1 MNILVIDND
10 PIFLKFIEKFLTEDG
25 HMVVTALDGLGALDL
40 LDDFTPDICF
50 VDYVMPNIDGQV
62 FCQILRGD
70 SRYESTFLVILSAI
84 AAEEWTNLKDL
95 GADACIAKG
104 PLNNMKGYIA
114 EVVQNPEA
122 SKKYC
127 AAGNII
133 GLQDVYPRLIT
144 KELLDSKKHFQLLL
158 DRMSEGIL
166 EINAQNRV
174 VFVNPAAQTMLDQS
188 RDAILGQELTT
199 LFPPDQAPS
208 VERLMHG
215 DGGSGTSGAQEILI
229 SLGSGYVNLKAV
241 PLQSQ
246 EDHSLII
253 LNDISDYKHA
263 EHDLIK
269 TNDFLKSIL
278 NSAYSISIVSTD
290 LDQNIIFW
298 NRGAE
303 ELFGYSAEEV
313 VGKHKITIL
322 YPGAAEEQL
331 ADEIRQLMQ
340 KDKKA
345 VTCELKEN
353 TKDGR
358 TLWMK
363 LHLSPRVD
371 AKGVVVGILGIG
383 EDITQQKDA
392 EKDLVKSEERYRQI
406 FNIAPAGIY
415 EVDLRS
421 GRLISVNDGICDY
434 TGYSRAELLSM
445 NALDLLTPESQQ
457 AYFER
462 MEKMAAGQELPET
475 AEYTALKKDGS
486 QYVVSLNAKYTFE
499 GSTPVEATVVVHDI
513 TARKKAEAAV
523 LESEK
528 RFRLLSELAEE
539 GIVIH
544 ESGIIADTNE
554 AMARIFGYPADE
566 LVGLSIEKLVSP
578 DTWKIIFKNFTAVAE
593 NRFEGIGIRKEG
605 ASFHC
610 VMAGRSYQY
619 QGKALQV
626 AAFRDI
632 STRKKL
638 ESQLYQ
644 AQKMKSLGTLAGGV
658 AHDFNNLLMGIQ
670 GRASI
675 MKMSVDPSSSL
686 LEHLHGIEEY
696 IQSAAAL
703 TKQLLGFARGG
714 KYEIRTIDLNE
725 FIQKQSRLFGRTR
738 KDVTIHETLEPNL
751 WAVEVD
757 QGQIEQVL
765 LNILVNAWQ
774 AMPGGGNL
782 FVQTENC
789 VIDPDIA
796 RGHDA
801 TPGNFAKFAITDTGI
816 GMDAEVVERI
826 FDPFFTTKEIGR
838 GTGLGLASAYGIIY
852 NHGGFIEVFSEKYK
866 GSTFSVYLPA
876 TDKVVAPE
884 KESHESL
891 IRGEE
896 TLLLVDDEKMILD
909 VGQEILEI
917 LGYEVLVATSGEAAL
932 ELYQAHAD
940 KIDLVILDLIMPG
953 MDGREIYTR
962 LKAMNPEVRV
972 LLSSGYSIDGEAAEI
987 IEMGCDGFIQ
997 KPYNMGDLS
1006 AKVREVL
1013 DSSR

>member
-1 MNILVIDND
+1 MKILVIDND
-10 PIFLKFIEKFLTEDG
+10 PIFLKFIEKFLTGDG
-25 HMVVTALDGLGALDL
+25 HTVVTALDGLGALDL

-50 VDYVMPNIDGQV
+50 VDYVMPNIDGKV
-62 FCQILRGD
+62 FCQMLRND
-70 SRYESTFLVILSAI
+70 PQYKATFLVILSAI

-122 SKKYC
+122 SRKYC

-158 DRMSEGIL
+158 DRMSEGIF
-166 EINAQNRV
+166 EINHAKRV
-174 VFVNPAAQTMLDQS
+174 VFVNPAAQGMLELP
-188 RDAILGQELTT
+188 RDSILGQDLTA
-199 LFPPDQAPS
+199 LFQPDQAPQ
-208 VERLMHG
+208 VEALINGKSEREK
-215 DGGSGTSGAQEILI
+215 SGAREVLI
-229 SLGSGYVNLKAV
+229 SMGSRFVNLKVV
-241 PLQSQ
+241 PLKSEQA
-246 EDHSLII
+246 HSLII
-253 LNDISDYKHA
+253 LNDISNYKRA
-263 EHDLIK
+263 EKDLTE

-278 NSAYSISIVSTD
+278 NSAYSISIISTD

-303 ELFGYSAEEV
+303 QLFGYTAEEV
-313 VGKHKITIL
+313 VGVHKVNIL
-322 YPGAAEEQL
+322 YPGPREETL
-331 ADEIRQLMQ
+331 ASEIRQMLQ
-340 KDKKA
+340 KDKEA
-345 VTCELKEN
+345 VTCELNEI

-358 TLWMK
+358 TLCMK
-363 LHLSPRVD
+363 LHLSPRID
-371 AKGVVVGILGIG
+371 AKGEVVGILGIG

-415 EVDLRS
+415 EVDLKT
-421 GRLISVNDGICDY
+421 GRLLNVNDAICDY
-434 TGYSRAELLSM
+434 TGYSRAELLAI

-457 AYFER
+457 KYFER
-462 MEKMAAGQELPET
+462 MEDMAAGKEVPET
-475 AEYTALKKDGS
+475 AEYKAVKKDGS
-486 QYVVSLNAKYTFE
+486 RFVMSLNATYTYE
-499 GSTPVEATVVVHDI
+499 GATPVEATVVVHDI

-528 RFRLLSELAEE
+528 RFRLLSEVAEE

-544 ESGIIADTNE
+544 EKGTIVDTNE
-554 AMARIFGYPADE
+554 AMARIFEYPSTE
-566 LVGLSIEKLVSP
+566 LIGLSIEKLVAP
-578 DTWKIIFKNFTAVAE
+578 DTWQIILE
-593 NRFEGIGIRKEG
+593 NISSAADAHFEGIGLRKGG

-610 VMAGRSYQY
+610 AVNGRSYQY
-619 QGKALQV
+619 QGRALRV
-626 AAFRDI
+626 AVFRDI
-632 STRKKL
+632 SARKKL
-638 ESQLYQ
+638 ENQLYQ

-675 MKMSVDPSSSL
+675 MKMNVDPSSSL

-714 KYEIRTIDLNE
+714 KYEIRTIDLND
-725 FIQKQSRLFGRTR
+725 FIKKQSRLFGRTR
-738 KDVTIHETLEPNL
+738 KDVTIHEAFEPKL

-774 AMPGGGNL
+774 AMPGGGDL
-782 FVQTENC
+782 FIRTENC
-789 VIDPDIA
+789 DIGEHTA
-796 RGHDA
+796 RGHDV
-801 TPGNFAKFAITDTGI
+801 TPGKFARFAITDTGI
-816 GMDAEVVERI
+816 GMDAEVVDRI

-852 NHGGFIEVFSEKYK
+852 NHGGFIEVLSEKYK

-876 TDKVVAPE
+876 TDKVVVPE
-884 KESHESL
+884 EESRESI

-909 VGQEILEI
+909 VGREILEI
-917 LGYEVLVATSGEAAL
+917 LGYEVLVATSGQAAL

-953 MDGREIYTR
+953 MDGREIYSR
-962 LKAMNPEVRV
+962 LKDMHPEARV
-972 LLSSGYSIDGEAAEI
+972 LLSSGYSINGEAAEI

-1006 AKVREVL
+1006 AKVREIL
-1013 DSSR
+1013 DHPK

>member
-10 PIFLKFIEKFLTEDG
+10 PIFLKFIEKFLNEDG
-25 HMVVTALDGLGALDL
+25 HKVVTAQDGLGALDL
-40 LDDFTPDICF
+40 LDAFMPDMCF
-50 VDYVMPNIDGQV
+50 VDYVMPNIDGKV
-62 FCQILRGD
+62 FCQILRND
-70 SRYESTFLVILSAI
+70 PKYESTFLVILSAI
-84 AAEEWTNLKDL
+84 AAEEWPNLKDL

-122 SKKYC
+122 SRNYC

-158 DRMSEGIL
+158 DRMSEGIF
-166 EINAQNRV
+166 EINNEKRV
-174 VFVNPAAQTMLDQS
+174 VFVNPAAQDMLDLP
-188 RDAILGQELTT
+188 RDTILGRELAA
-199 LFPPDQAPS
+199 LFPPDQATK
-208 VERLMHG
+208 VEDLING
-215 DGGSGTSGAQEILI
+215 KGGRDTSGALEVLI
-229 SLGSGYVNLKAV
+229 TMGPQFINLKAV

-246 EDHSLII
+246 ESHSLII
-253 LNDISDYKHA
+253 LNNISDYKNA
-263 EHDLIK
+263 ENDLIK

-303 ELFGYSAEEV
+303 ELFGYTAEEV
-313 VGKHKITIL
+313 VGQHKIKIL

-340 KDKKA
+340 ADKQA
-345 VTCELKEN
+345 VSCELLEQ
-353 TKDGR
+353 TKDGHK
-358 TLWMK
+358 LWMK
-363 LHLSPRVD
+363 LHLSPRID
-371 AKGVVVGILGIG
+371 AHGKVVGILGIG
-383 EDITQQKDA
+383 EDITQQKEA
-392 EKDLVKSEERYRQI
+392 EKDLADSEARYRQI

-415 EVDLRS
+415 EVDLSS
-421 GRLISVNDGICDY
+421 GRLLSVNDGICDY
-434 TGYSRAELLSM
+434 TGYSREELLSL
-445 NALDLLTPESQQ
+445 NALELLTPESQQ
-457 AYFER
+457 KYFER
-462 MEKMAAGQELPET
+462 MEKMAAGQKVPET

-486 QYVVSLNAKYTFE
+486 QFVMSLNASYTYE
-499 GSTPVEATVVVHDI
+499 GSTPVAATVVVHDI

-528 RFRLLSELAEE
+528 RFRLLSELAQE

-544 ESGIIADTNE
+544 EKGVIVDTNE
-554 AMARIFGYPADE
+554 AMARIFEYPLAE
-566 LVGLSIEKLVSP
+566 LVGLSIEKLVTP
-578 DTWKIIFKNFTAVAE
+578 DSWRTIFENFTAAADS
-593 NRFEGIGIRKEG
+593 RFEGIGLRKGG

-610 VMAGRSYQY
+610 VMAGRSYNY
-619 QGKALQV
+619 QGKALRV
-626 AAFRDI
+626 ATFRDI
-632 STRKKL
+632 SPRKKL

-644 AQKMKSLGTLAGGV
+644 AQKMKSLETLAGGV

-675 MKMSVDPSSSL
+675 MKMRCDSSSGL
-686 LEHLHGIEEY
+686 LEHLQGIEEY

-714 KYEIRTIDLNE
+714 KYEIRTIDLND

-738 KDVTIHETLEPNL
+738 KDVTIHEAFEPGL

-774 AMPGGGNL
+774 AMPGGGDL
-782 FVQTENC
+782 FIQTENC
-789 VIDPDIA
+789 DIDSHNA
-796 RGHDA
+796 RGHDV
-801 TPGNFAKFAITDTGI
+801 TPGKFAKFVVTDTGI
-816 GMDAEVVERI
+816 GMDAEVVDRI

-852 NHGGFIEVFSEKYK
+852 NHGGFIEVVSEKYR

-876 TDKVVAPE
+876 TDKVVTTE
-884 KESHESL
+884 KDSQESI

-917 LGYEVLVATSGEAAL
+917 LGYEVLVATNGEAAL
-932 ELYQAHAD
+932 ELYRTHAD

-953 MDGREIYTR
+953 MDGREIYAR
-962 LKAMNPEVRV
+962 LKELNPAARV
-972 LLSSGYSIDGEAAEI
+972 LLSSGYSINGEAADI

-1006 AKVREVL
+1006 AKVREIL
-1013 DSSR
+1013 DNSK

>member
-10 PIFLKFIEKFLTEDG
+10 PIFLKFIEKFLTADG
-25 HMVVTALDGLGALDL
+25 HTVVTAQDGLGALDL

-50 VDYVMPNIDGQV
+50 VDYVMPNIDGKV
-62 FCQILRGD
+62 FCQILRND
-70 SRYESTFLVILSAI
+70 PKYETTFLVILSAI

-104 PLNNMKGYIA
+104 PLSNMKGYIA

-166 EINAQNRV
+166 EVNAEKRI
-174 VFVNPAAQTMLDQS
+174 VFVNPAAQAMLDQS
-188 RDAILGQELTT
+188 RDAILGQELTA
-199 LFPPDQAPS
+199 LFPPDQASKIEP
-208 VERLMHG
+208 LLGGNGGHG
-215 DGGSGTSGAQEILI
+215 KSGAPEVLI
-229 SLGSGYVNLKAV
+229 SVDTRFVNLKVV

-246 EDHSLII
+246 EAHSLII
-253 LNDISDYKHA
+253 LNDISDYKNA
-263 EHDLIK
+263 EHDLTK
-269 TNDFLKSIL
+269 ANDFLKSIL

-313 VGKHKITIL
+313 VGKHKIKIL
-322 YPGAAEEQL
+322 YPGVEEEQL
-331 ADEIRQLMQ
+331 ADEMRQLLQ
-340 KDKKA
+340 KEKRA
-345 VTCELKEN
+345 VSCELAEQ

-358 TLWMK
+358 QLWMK

-371 AKGVVVGILGIG
+371 LQGNVVGILGIG
-383 EDITQQKDA
+383 EDITQQKEA
-392 EKDLVKSEERYRQI
+392 EKNLVKSEERYRQI

-415 EVDLRS
+415 EIDLKT
-421 GRLISVNDGICDY
+421 GRLLSVNDGICEY
-434 TGYSRAELLSM
+434 TGYSRSELLSRD
-445 NALDLLTPESQQ
+445 ALELLTPESQQ
-457 AYFER
+457 KYFER
-462 MEKMAAGQELPET
+462 IENMAAGREVPET

-486 QYVVSLNAKYTFE
+486 QFVMSLNATYTYE
-499 GSTPVEATVVVHDI
+499 GSTPVTATVVAHDI

-528 RFRLLSELAEE
+528 RFRMLSELTEE

-544 ESGIIADTNE
+544 DKGGIVDTNE
-554 AMARIFGYPADE
+554 AMGRIFGYAPAD
-566 LVGLSIEKLVSP
+566 LIGMSIEQLVTPES
-578 DTWKIIFKNFTAVAE
+578 WKAIIENINSGAD
-593 NRFEGIGIRKEG
+593 NRFEGVGIRREG

-610 VMAGRSYQY
+610 FMAGRSYQY
-619 QGKALQV
+619 REKALRV
-626 AAFRDI
+626 ANFRDI

-638 ESQLYQ
+638 ENQLYQ

-675 MKMSVDPSSSL
+675 MKMSVDASSSL

-714 KYEIRTIDLNE
+714 KYEIRTIDLND

-738 KDVTIHETLEPNL
+738 KDVTIHEAYEPAL

-774 AMPGGGNL
+774 AMPGGGDL
-782 FVQTENC
+782 FIRTENC
-789 VIDPDIA
+789 DIDDHTA
-796 RGHDA
+796 RGHDV
-801 TPGNFAKFAITDTGI
+801 TPGKFAKFAITDTGI
-816 GMDAEVVERI
+816 GMDAEVVDRI

-852 NHGGFIEVFSEKYK
+852 NHGGFIEVVSEKYK

-876 TDKVVAPE
+876 TEKVVAPE
-884 KESHESL
+884 KASHESI

-909 VGQEILEI
+909 VGQEIQEI
-917 LGYEVLVATSGEAAL
+917 LGYEVFVATSGKTAL
-932 ELYQAHAD
+932 ELYRAHAD

-962 LKAMNPEVRV
+962 LKEMNPEARV
-972 LLSSGYSIDGEAAEI
+972 LLSSGYSINEEAAEI

-1013 DSSR
+1013 DQPK

>member
-1 MNILVIDND
+1 
-10 PIFLKFIEKFLTEDG
+10 
-25 HMVVTALDGLGALDL
+25 
-40 LDDFTPDICF
+40 
-50 VDYVMPNIDGQV
+50 
-62 FCQILRGD
+62 
-70 SRYESTFLVILSAI
+70 
-84 AAEEWTNLKDL
+84 
-95 GADACIAKG
+95 
-104 PLNNMKGYIA
+104 
-114 EVVQNPEA
+114 
-122 SKKYC
+122 
-127 AAGNII
+127 
-133 GLQDVYPRLIT
+133 
-144 KELLDSKKHFQLLL
+144 
-158 DRMSEGIL
+158 
-166 EINAQNRV
+166 
-174 VFVNPAAQTMLDQS
+174 
-188 RDAILGQELTT
+188 
-199 LFPPDQAPS
+199 
-208 VERLMHG
+208 
-215 DGGSGTSGAQEILI
+215 
-229 SLGSGYVNLKAV
+229 
-241 PLQSQ
+241 
-246 EDHSLII
+246 
-253 LNDISDYKHA
+253 
-263 EHDLIK
+263 
-269 TNDFLKSIL
+269 
-278 NSAYSISIVSTD
+278 VS
-290 LDQNIIFW
+290 
-298 NRGAE
+298 
-303 ELFGYSAEEV
+303 
-313 VGKHKITIL
+313 
-322 YPGAAEEQL
+322 
-331 ADEIRQLMQ
+331 
-340 KDKKA
+340 
-345 VTCELKEN
+345 CELVEQ

-358 TLWMK
+358 KLWMK
-363 LHLSPRVD
+363 LHLSPRID
-371 AKGVVVGILGIG
+371 TQGKVVGILGIG

-421 GRLISVNDGICDY
+421 GRLLSVNDGICDY
-434 TGYSRAELLSM
+434 TGYSRAELLSL
-445 NALDLLTPESQQ
+445 NALEFLTPESQQ
-457 AYFER
+457 KYFER
-462 MEKMAAGQELPET
+462 MEKMAAGQEVPET

-486 QYVVSLNAKYTFE
+486 QFVMSLNAKYTYE

-544 ESGIIADTNE
+544 EKGIIVDTNE
-554 AMARIFGYPADE
+554 AMARIFGYPPAE

-578 DTWKIIFKNFTAVAE
+578 DTWKKIFENFSAAADS
-593 NRFEGIGIRKEG
+593 RFEGIGIRKEG

-610 VMAGRSYQY
+610 VMAGRSYHY
-619 QGKALQV
+619 RGKALRV

-670 GRASI
+670 GRTSI

-738 KDVTIHETLEPNL
+738 KDVTIHETFEPKI

-774 AMPGGGNL
+774 AMPGGGDL
-782 FVQTENC
+782 FIRTENC
-789 VIDPDIA
+789 DIDPDTA

-801 TPGNFAKFAITDTGI
+801 APGKFAKFAITDTGI
-816 GMDAEVVERI
+816 GMDAEVMDRI

-884 KESHESL
+884 KES
-891 IRGEE
+891 
-896 TLLLVDDEKMILD
+896 
-909 VGQEILEI
+909 
-917 LGYEVLVATSGEAAL
+917 
-932 ELYQAHAD
+932 
-940 KIDLVILDLIMPG
+940 
-953 MDGREIYTR
+953 RE
-962 LKAMNPEVRV
+962 M
-972 LLSSGYSIDGEAAEI
+972 
-987 IEMGCDGFIQ
+987 
-997 KPYNMGDLS
+997 
-1006 AKVREVL
+1006 
-1013 DSSR
+1013 

>member
-10 PIFLKFIEKFLTEDG
+10 PIFLKFIEKFLTSDG
-25 HMVVTALDGLGALDL
+25 HKVVTAQDGLGALDL
-40 LDDFTPDICF
+40 LDNFTPDICF
-50 VDYVMPNIDGQV
+50 VDYVMPNIDGKV
-62 FCQILRGD
+62 FCQILRND
-70 SRYESTFLVILSAI
+70 PKYKSTFLVILSAI
-84 AAEEWTNLKDL
+84 AAEEWTNLKVM

-122 SKKYC
+122 SRKYC

-158 DRMSEGIL
+158 DRMSEGIF
-166 EINAQNRV
+166 EINNEKRV
-174 VFVNPAAQTMLDQS
+174 VFVNPAAQGMLDLP
-188 RDAILGQELTT
+188 RDAILGSAIAA
-199 LFPPDQAPS
+199 LFPPDQAS
-208 VERLMHG
+208 MVEDLING
-215 DGGSGTSGAQEILI
+215 KGGRGKSGAPEVLI
-229 SLGSGYVNLKAV
+229 SMGARFVNLKVV
-241 PLQSQ
+241 PLKSK
-246 EDHSLII
+246 EAHSLII

-263 EHDLIK
+263 EHDLTK
-269 TNDFLKSIL
+269 ANDFLKSIL

-290 LDQNIIFW
+290 LDQNITFW

-313 VGKHKITIL
+313 VGKQKVTIL

-340 KDKKA
+340 KDKQA
-345 VTCELKEN
+345 VSCQLAEQ

-358 TLWMK
+358 KLWMK
-363 LHLSPRVD
+363 LHLSPRID
-371 AKGVVVGILGIG
+371 AHGKVVGILGIG

-415 EVDLRS
+415 EVDLKS
-421 GRLISVNDGICDY
+421 GRLLSVNDGICEY
-434 TGYSRAELLSM
+434 TGYSRAELLSL
-445 NALDLLTPESQQ
+445 NALELLTPESQQ
-457 AYFER
+457 KYFER
-462 MEKMAAGQELPET
+462 IEKMAAGQAVPET

-486 QYVVSLNAKYTFE
+486 QFVMSLNAKYTYA

-544 ESGIIADTNE
+544 EKGIIVDTNE
-554 AMARIFGYPADE
+554 AMARIFGYSPAE
-566 LVGLSIEKLVSP
+566 LVGLSIEKLVSA
-578 DTWKIIFKNFTAVAE
+578 DTWKKIIENITAAADS
-593 NRFEGIGIRKEG
+593 RFEGIGIRKEG

-610 VMAGRSYQY
+610 VMAGRSYHFR
-619 QGKALQV
+619 GKALRV

-638 ESQLYQ
+638 ENQLYQ

-686 LEHLHGIEEY
+686 LDHLHGIEEY

-738 KDVTIHETLEPNL
+738 KDVTIQEAFEPRL

-774 AMPGGGNL
+774 AMPGGGDL
-782 FVQTENC
+782 FIRTENC
-789 VIDPDIA
+789 VIDPDTA
-796 RGHDA
+796 RGHDT
-801 TPGNFAKFAITDTGI
+801 TPGKFTKFAITDTGI
-816 GMDAEVVERI
+816 GMDAEVVDRI

-852 NHGGFIEVFSEKYK
+852 NHGGFFEVVSEKYK

-876 TDKVVAPE
+876 TDKVVVTE
-884 KESHESL
+884 KSSHES
-891 IRGEE
+891 IMRGEE

-917 LGYEVLVATSGEAAL
+917 LGYEVLVATNGEAAL
-932 ELYQAHAD
+932 ELYRAHAD

-962 LKAMNPEVRV
+962 LKEMNPEARV
-972 LLSSGYSIDGEAAEI
+972 LLSSGYSINGEAAEI

-1006 AKVREVL
+1006 AKVREIL
-1013 DSSR
+1013 DNSK